1 MSTLPAILIDVT
13 EILPP
18 ASKASSNR
26 IHLAAIDI
34 DGTLVDSR
42 QHISPATIDA
52 IDAARAAGIEI
63 VIATGRRHNYALRLL
78 HDLKLN
84 PDDVIISST
93 GTVIRTADGRL
104 LYRSTLPTDVAIELC
119 AQLDRH
125 RDALV
130 FTFDKVDQSPPSLQ
144 QAGSLLV
151 ENTAALSSIIQ
162 RWVADNGPDIAEVSP
177 LEDGLRDEPPIQAMV
192 CGHIGPMRAIESQ
205 LLASP
210 LASALSIH
218 RTEYPVRDLCIVDL
232 LPAGCGKGP
241 ALAWLAERRGLTSES
256 VAAIGDNFNDLD
268 MLRYAGRAFVMANA
282 SPELLVEARARQWQ
296 VTQSNDLDGVAHALA
311 SMLEPAET
319 GAE

>member
-1 MSTLPAILIDVT
+1 MRSMSAYPAILRDV
-13 EILPP
+13 PSP
-18 ASKASSNR
+18 ANTIR
-26 IHLAAIDI
+26 LVAIDI

-42 QHISPATIDA
+42 QKISPATIAA
-52 IDAARAAGIEI
+52 IHNVRAAGIEI

-78 HDLKLN
+78 HDLNLDS
-84 PDDVIISST
+84 DDVIISST
-93 GTVIRTADGRL
+93 GTVIRTAEGRL
-104 LYRSTLPTDVAIELC
+104 LSRTVLPNNVALELC

-130 FTFDKVDQSPPSLQ
+130 FTFDKVDQSPLSLQ

-151 ENTAALSSIIQ
+151 EDTAALNSIIQ
-162 RWVADNGPDIAEVSP
+162 RWVAENGPDIAEVSP

-192 CGHIGPMRAIESQ
+192 CGHIAPMRAIESQ

-210 LASALSIH
+210 LAAALSIH

-241 ALAWLAERRGLTSES
+241 ALAWLAEQRGLASEN

-282 SPELLVEARARQWQ
+282 SPELLAEAAVEGWQ
-296 VTQSNDLDGVAHALA
+296 VTESNDLDGVAHALA
-311 SMLEPAET
+311 SLLAPVET